1 MRKRMISTLMA
12 LCMAL
17 TLLPVQVLAANYAVG
32 EGAGVSVQAGGTG
45 GGSILA
51 AGKELNADNIGDYVN
66 SGLSGGVYTLTEDV
80 TIDGTLTVTGEVTL
94 DLNDHVLTITG
105 KDSFITVSGKDTNM
119 TLTDSAETKT
129 ERKFSINQDGAWVPD
144 ENGDKT
150 VSGGVIT
157 GGITGVD
164 ACDTP
169 EVNSGVCIENQGTL
183 TVTDGTV
190 SAPIRNIKG
199 TIAGSGTF
207 NGTVINED
215 KLTGGTFNGPVANY
229 IGKEQSD
236 TTISGGIFYG
246 TVANGYNYYV
256 PGQGEL
262 ALDGRKGGLI
272 AGGTFYGEV
281 TNTFYGKISGGSFY
295 EKVDNR
301 DRADFR
307 PMYRGTLAGGT
318 FYAGNPGT
326 IADGC
331 CTVTYD
337 NGQAGGPYAIQ
348 IVKEGE
354 TAVKPD
360 DPKLNGFDF
369 GGWLEKGTPY
379 DFDTPVTGAV
389 TLKAQWR
396 KVVPGSGTE
405 SDPYRISNA
414 EELKAFRDI
423 VNGENGRAQNTA
435 ACAVL
440 TADIDLENQLW
451 TPIGIWQNQGIQQ
464 PYSGTFDGGGH
475 TIRNLYVNSSEMYF
489 GLFGGACNAVFRNL
503 TITGSVTASASSSY
517 GGGLLGNGMGTIT
530 ITNCIN
536 AAAVTSSEAAG
547 LVGIFTA
554 QDQTDILTI
563 TGCANLG
570 TVTAKSLRAGIIG
583 QINGVGLI
591 SDCYNAGEIKSSE
604 AEDYAYAG
612 GIAAWA
618 SLGNDDPTGTLT
630 FRSCYNVGALKKGGV
645 YRTGG
650 IVGRVIPNYTFATER
665 YRLENCYY
673 LDTTADKAAGGDY
686 TVVGE
691 AAARTA
697 AAFADGTVLAGLI
710 AGRSVHPWDT
720 DCGSKRLSSSDM
732 RLPVLAWQKLTT
744 EHEGGT
750 ATCASGVVCDYCGK
764 AYGDKDAAN
773 HTGGTEVKNA
783 KAATCTA
790 DGYTGDT
797 YCKGCGVK
805 LQSGAVIRAAGHTGG
820 TATCVSAAVCAV
832 CKQTYGDKDAANHT
846 GGTEVKNARAATCTA
861 DGYTGDT
868 YCKGCGVKLRSGT
881 AIKATGHTGG
891 TATCISGAL
900 CTVCG
905 QPYGQKDAGN
915 HDLKR
920 TAAKEPG
927 VFVSGHIEYWQCS
940 ACGKY
945 FADANGAKEIS
956 QSDTIIPRRRR
967 TADSEGG
974 KASPAT
980 FDAGIGVCAVTA
992 VTSLAGLTLLRRKR
1006 RDGE

>member
-1 MRKRMISTLMA
+1 MRKRIISTLMA

-32 EGAGVSVQAGGTG
+32 EDTSVSARALAGTAGTK
-45 GGSILA
+45 L
-51 AGKELNADNIGDYVN
+51 KADNIATYIAN
-66 SGLSGGVYTLTEDV
+66 GLGGGVYTLTEDV
-80 TIDGTLTVTGEVTL
+80 TIDGTLKVTGTVTL

-105 KDSFITVSGKDTNM
+105 KDSFITVSGENTSM

-157 GGITGVD
+157 GGKTGAD
-164 ACDTP
+164 IYGTP
-169 EVNSGVCIENQGTL
+169 AVNSGVCIENQGTL

-256 PGQGEL
+256 PGQEEL
-262 ALDGRKGGLI
+262 ALDGRHGGLI

-295 EKVDNR
+295 GKVDNR
-301 DRADFR
+301 DRADFL

-369 GGWLEKGTPY
+369 GGWLENGTPY
-379 DFDTPVTGAV
+379 GFTAPVTGDL
-389 TLKAQWR
+389 TLTAGWR

-423 VNGENGRAQNTA
+423 VNGENGRTQNTA

-440 TADIDLENQLW
+440 TADIDLESQLW
-451 TPIGIWQNQGIQQ
+451 TPIGIWQDLGIQQ

-547 LVGIFTA
+547 LVGYYSEK
-554 QDQTDILTI
+554 DQGDTLTI
-563 TGCANLG
+563 TGCVNLG

-591 SDCYNAGEIKSSE
+591 ADCYNAGEIKSSE
-604 AEDYAYAG
+604 AKDYAYAG

-650 IVGRVIPNYTFATER
+650 IVGRVIPNYTLATER

-750 ATCASGVVCDYCGK
+750 ATCASGAVCDYCGK

-773 HTGGTEVKNA
+773 HTGGTELKNA

-797 YCKGCGVK
+797 YCKGCSVK
-805 LQSGAVIRAAGHTGG
+805 LQSGTVIRAAGHTGG

-832 CKQTYGDKDAANHT
+832 CKQTYGDKDAGNHT
-846 GGTEVKNARAATCTA
+846 GGTEVKDAKAATCTA

-905 QPYGQKDAGN
+905 QAYGQKDAGN

>member
-1 MRKRMISTLMA
+1 MRKRIISTLMA

-17 TLLPVQVLAANYAVG
+17 TLLPVQVLAAAYTVG
-32 EGAGVSVQAGGTG
+32 EDTRVSARALAGTAGTK
-45 GGSILA
+45 L
-51 AGKELNADNIGDYVN
+51 KADNIATYIAN
-66 SGLSGGVYTLTEDV
+66 GLGGGVYTLTEDV
-80 TIDGTLTVTGEVTL
+80 TINGTLTVTGTVTL

-105 KDSFITVSGKDTNM
+105 KDSFITVSGKNTNM

-190 SAPIRNIKG
+190 SAPIRNIRG

-262 ALDGRKGGLI
+262 ALDGRNGGLI
-272 AGGTFYGEV
+272 AGGTFYGKV

-295 EKVDNR
+295 GKVDNR
-301 DRADFR
+301 VRSDFR
-307 PMYRGTLAGGT
+307 SYYLGILAGGT

-326 IADGC
+326 VANGC

-337 NGQAGGPYAIQ
+337 YGKADGTYAIQ
-348 IVKEGE
+348 IVKKYEK
-354 TAVKPD
+354 AVRPA
-360 DPKLNGFDF
+360 DPKANGFDF
-369 GGWLEKGTPY
+369 GGWLKNGTPY
-379 DFDTPVTGAV
+379 DFTAPVTGDL
-389 TLKAQWR
+389 TLTAGWR
-396 KVVPGSGTE
+396 RIVPGSGTE
-405 SDPYRISNA
+405 QDPYRISNA
-414 EELKAFRDI
+414 EELQAFRDI
-423 VNGENGRAQNTA
+423 VNGENGRTQNTA

-451 TPIGIWQNQGIQQ
+451 TPIGIWQNRGIQQ
-464 PYSGTFDGGGH
+464 PYSGTFDGGGYA
-475 TIRNLYVNSSEMYF
+475 IRNLYVNNSEAYT
-489 GLFGGACNAVFRNL
+489 GLFGSAHNATFRNL
-503 TITGSVTASASSSY
+503 TITGSVTANNSDGYS
-517 GGGLLGNGMGTIT
+517 GGLLGRGTGTLT

-536 AAAVTSSEAAG
+536 AATVTSSEAAGG

-554 QDQTDILTI
+554 QDQSDTLTI

-570 TVTAKSLRAGIIG
+570 TVTAEVLSAGIIS
-583 QINGVGLI
+583 QITGTGMI
-591 SDCYNAGEIKSSE
+591 SDCYNAGRLERLNQKGFV
-604 AEDYAYAG
+604 ATG

-618 SLGNDDPTGTLT
+618 SLGNDDPARTLT
-630 FRSCYNVGALKKGGV
+630 FRSCYAVGTLKKGDQD
-645 YRTGG
+645 RTGG
-650 IVGRVIPNYTFATER
+650 IVGRVIPNYTLATER

-673 LDTTADKAAGGDY
+673 LDTTADKAASGDY
-686 TVVGE
+686 TAVGE

-697 AAFADGTVLAGLI
+697 AAFADGTVLAALI
-710 AGRSVHPWDT
+710 AGRSVHPWDN
-720 DCGSKRLSSSDM
+720 DCGSKRLSSGGM

-750 ATCASGVVCDYCGK
+750 ATCASGAVCEYCGR
-764 AYGDKDAAN
+764 AYGAKDADN
-773 HTGGTEVKNA
+773 HTGITEVKDA
-783 KAATCTA
+783 K
-790 DGYTGDT
+790 
-797 YCKGCGVK
+797 
-805 LQSGAVIRAAGHTGG
+805 
-820 TATCVSAAVCAV
+820 
-832 CKQTYGDKDAANHT
+832 
-846 GGTEVKNARAATCTA
+846 AATCTA

-881 AIKATGHTGG
+881 VDKATGHTWGAWTSNGDGTHTRTCRQDGTHTETKSCTGG
-891 TATCISGAL
+891 TATCSAKA
-900 CTVCG
+900 VCAACG
-905 QPYGQKDAGN
+905 KAYGKKDADN
-915 HDLKR
+915 HDLKHV
-920 TAAKEPG
+920 AAKAPG
-927 VFVSGHIEYWQCS
+927 TYVRGNTEYWQCRD
-940 ACGKY
+940 CGKY
-945 FADANGAKEIS
+945 FADAGAALEIKAA
-956 QSDTIIPRRRR
+956 DVIIYP
-967 TADSEGG
+967 TGGSTGG
-974 KASPAT
+974 KSSPTT

-992 VTSLAGLTLLRRKR
+992 FTSLTGLALLRRKR
-1006 RDGE
+1006 RDEE

>member
-1 MRKRMISTLMA
+1 MF
-12 LCMAL
+12 
-17 TLLPVQVLAANYAVG
+17 
-32 EGAGVSVQAGGTG
+32 E
-45 GGSILA
+45 GSIENRGTVDDSAKAMVLFDTD
-51 AGKELNADNIGDYVN
+51 GGDNIAAQMVLRGQPASRPGDPTREGYEFVDWR
-66 SGLSGGVYTLTEDV
+66 L
-80 TIDGTLTVTGEVTL
+80 
-94 DLNDHVLTITG
+94 
-105 KDSFITVSGKDTNM
+105 
-119 TLTDSAETKT
+119 
-129 ERKFSINQDGAWVPD
+129 
-144 ENGDKT
+144 EN
-150 VSGGVIT
+150 
-157 GGITGVD
+157 
-164 ACDTP
+164 
-169 EVNSGVCIENQGTL
+169 
-183 TVTDGTV
+183 
-190 SAPIRNIKG
+190 
-199 TIAGSGTF
+199 
-207 NGTVINED
+207 
-215 KLTGGTFNGPVANY
+215 
-229 IGKEQSD
+229 
-236 TTISGGIFYG
+236 
-246 TVANGYNYYV
+246 
-256 PGQGEL
+256 
-262 ALDGRKGGLI
+262 
-272 AGGTFYGEV
+272 
-281 TNTFYGKISGGSFY
+281 
-295 EKVDNR
+295 
-301 DRADFR
+301 
-307 PMYRGTLAGGT
+307 
-318 FYAGNPGT
+318 
-326 IADGC
+326 
-331 CTVTYD
+331 
-337 NGQAGGPYAIQ
+337 
-348 IVKEGE
+348 
-354 TAVKPD
+354 
-360 DPKLNGFDF
+360 
-369 GGWLEKGTPY
+369 GTPY
-379 DFDTPVTGAV
+379 GFDAPVLDAV

-405 SDPYRISNA
+405 QDPYRISNA
-414 EELKAFRDI
+414 EDLKAFRDI
-423 VNGENGRAQNTA
+423 VNGENGRTQNTA

-464 PYSGTFDGGGH
+464 PYSGTFDGGGYA
-475 TIRNLYVNSSEMYF
+475 IRNLYVNNGEAYT

-554 QDQTDILTI
+554 QDQTDTLTI

-583 QINGVGLI
+583 QINGVGVI

-650 IVGRVIPNYTFATER
+650 IVGRVIPNYTLATER

-720 DCGSKRLSSSDM
+720 DCGSKRLSGSDM

-750 ATCASGVVCDYCGK
+750 ATCASGAVCDYCGK

-805 LQSGAVIRAAGHTGG
+805 LQSGTVIKAAGHIWGGWTSNGDGTHTRRCGTAGCTGAETESCSGG
-820 TATCVSAAVCAV
+820 TATC
-832 CKQTYGDKDAANHT
+832 T
-846 GGTEVKNARAATCTA
+846 ARA
-861 DGYTGDT
+861 
-868 YCKGCGVKLRSGT
+868 V
-881 AIKATGHTGG
+881 
-891 TATCISGAL
+891 
-900 CTVCG
+900 CTVCESA
-905 QPYGQKDAGN
+905 YGAVDAGN

>member
-1 MRKRMISTLMA
+1 MRKRIISTLMA

-17 TLLPVQVLAANYAVG
+17 TLLPVQVPAADYTVG
-32 EGAGVSVQAGGTG
+32 EDTSVSARALAGTAGTK
-45 GGSILA
+45 L
-51 AGKELNADNIGDYVN
+51 KADNIATYIAN
-66 SGLSGGVYTLTEDV
+66 GLGSGVYTLAEDV
-80 TIDGTLTVTGEVTL
+80 TISGTLRVTGTVTL

-144 ENGDKT
+144 ENGDQT

-229 IGKEQSD
+229 IGQEQSD

-246 TVANGYNYYV
+246 TVANGYNYYTAE
-256 PGQGEL
+256 GEVG
-262 ALDGRKGGLI
+262 LDGRHGGLI
-272 AGGTFYGEV
+272 TNGTFYGEV

-295 EKVDNR
+295 GKVDNR

-307 PMYRGTLAGGT
+307 PTYRGTLAGGT

-326 IADGC
+326 VANGC

-337 NGQAGGPYAIQ
+337 YGKVDGTYAIQ
-348 IVKEGE
+348 IVKKDEE
-354 TAVKPD
+354 AVRPA

-369 GGWLEKGTPY
+369 SGWLENGTPY
-379 DFDTPVTGAV
+379 GFTAPVTGDL
-389 TLKAQWR
+389 TLTAGWR
-396 KVVPGSGTE
+396 KIVPGSGTE
-405 SDPYRISNA
+405 QDPYRISNA
-414 EELKAFRDI
+414 EELQAFRDI
-423 VNGENGRAQNTA
+423 VNGENGRTQNTA

-451 TPIGIWQNQGIQQ
+451 TPIGIWQNRGIQQ
-464 PYSGTFDGGGH
+464 PYSGTFGGGGYA
-475 TIRNLYVNSSEMYF
+475 IRNLYVNNSEAYT
-489 GLFGGACNAVFRNL
+489 GLFGSAHNATFRNL
-503 TITGSVTASASSSY
+503 TITGSVTANNSDGYS
-517 GGGLLGNGMGTIT
+517 GGLLGRGTGTLT

-536 AAAVTSSEAAG
+536 AATVTSSEAAGG

-554 QDQTDILTI
+554 QDQSDTLTI

-583 QINGVGLI
+583 QINGVGVI
-591 SDCYNAGEIKSSE
+591 SDCYNTGEIKSSE

-650 IVGRVIPNYTFATER
+650 IVGRVIPNYTLATER

-673 LDTTADKAAGGDY
+673 LDTTADKAASGDY
-686 TVVGE
+686 TAVGE

-697 AAFADGTVLAGLI
+697 AAFADGTVLAALI
-710 AGRSVHPWDT
+710 AGRSVHPWDN
-720 DCGSKRLSSSDM
+720 DCGSKRLSSGGM

-750 ATCASGVVCDYCGK
+750 ATCASGAVCEYCGR
-764 AYGDKDAAN
+764 AYGAKDAAN
-773 HTGGTEVKNA
+773 HTGITEVKNA

-805 LQSGAVIRAAGHTGG
+805 LRSGTVDKATGHTWGAWTSNGDGTHTRTCKRDGTHTETKDCSGG
-820 TATCVSAAVCAV
+820 TATCSAKAVCAA
-832 CKQTYGDKDAANHT
+832 CGKAYGKKDA
-846 GGTEVKNARAATCTA
+846 
-861 DGYTGDT
+861 D
-868 YCKGCGVKLRSGT
+868 
-881 AIKATGHTGG
+881 
-891 TATCISGAL
+891 
-900 CTVCG
+900 
-905 QPYGQKDAGN
+905 N
-915 HDLKR
+915 HDLKHV
-920 TAAKEPG
+920 AAKAPG
-927 VFVSGHIEYWQCS
+927 TYVRGNTEYWQCRD
-940 ACGKY
+940 CGKY
-945 FADANGAKEIS
+945 FADARAALEIKAA
-956 QSDTIIPRRRR
+956 DVIIYP
-967 TADSEGG
+967 TGGSTGG
-974 KASPAT
+974 KSSPTT

-992 VTSLAGLTLLRRKR
+992 FTSLTGLALLRRKR
-1006 RDGE
+1006 RDEE

>member
-32 EGAGVSVQAGGTG
+32 EDAGVSVQASGTG
-45 GGSILA
+45 AVERKAATADELYDAIRDSNVDKVTLTADVSITSRLVVERTLTVDLNGHVLQGNGSTTIFFISSGA
-51 AGKELNADNIGDYVN
+51 ALTLEDSDPEKIHYFTNNGDVWAWDDTATD
-66 SGLSGGVYTLTEDV
+66 SGLS
-80 TIDGTLTVTGEVTL
+80 
-94 DLNDHVLTITG
+94 
-105 KDSFITVSGKDTNM
+105 
-119 TLTDSAETKT
+119 
-129 ERKFSINQDGAWVPD
+129 
-144 ENGDKT
+144 

-157 GGITGVD
+157 GGVTPTQDAEAAGVW
-164 ACDTP
+164 
-169 EVNSGVCIENQGTL
+169 VNGGASFTMNGGHIVGCTTNRGDRGTAGVYNNGTFTMNGGSIRGCVSRGFVDGCGGVYNDRAGTMIANGGRVSDCSGYKGVLYNAGTIRAEGQSGTVFEGSIENRGTVDDSAKAMVL
-183 TVTDGTV
+183 FDTDGGD
-190 SAPIRNIKG
+190 NIAAQMVLRG
-199 TIAGSGTF
+199 QPASRPGDPTR
-207 NGTVINED
+207 E
-215 KLTGGTFNGPVANY
+215 
-229 IGKEQSD
+229 
-236 TTISGGIFYG
+236 
-246 TVANGYNYYV
+246 GY
-256 PGQGEL
+256 E
-262 ALDGRKGGLI
+262 
-272 AGGTFYGEV
+272 F
-281 TNTFYGKISGGSFY
+281 
-295 EKVDNR
+295 VDWR
-301 DRADFR
+301 
-307 PMYRGTLAGGT
+307 
-318 FYAGNPGT
+318 
-326 IADGC
+326 
-331 CTVTYD
+331 
-337 NGQAGGPYAIQ
+337 
-348 IVKEGE
+348 
-354 TAVKPD
+354 
-360 DPKLNGFDF
+360 
-369 GGWLEKGTPY
+369 LENGTPY
-379 DFDTPVTGAV
+379 GFDAPVLDAV

-405 SDPYRISNA
+405 SNPYRISNA
-414 EELKAFRDI
+414 EDLKAFRDI
-423 VNGENGRAQNTA
+423 VNGKNGRTQNTA

-451 TPIGIWQNQGIQQ
+451 TPIGIWQDQGIQQ
-464 PYSGTFDGGGH
+464 PYSGTFDGGGYA
-475 TIRNLYVNSSEMYF
+475 IRNLYVNNGEAYT

-503 TITGSVTASASSSY
+503 TITGSVTAAHADGSY
-517 GGGLLGNGMGTIT
+517 SGGLLGIGTGTIT
-530 ITNCIN
+530 ITDCIN

-591 SDCYNAGEIKSSE
+591 ADCYNAGEIKSSE

-650 IVGRVIPNYTFATER
+650 IVGRVIPNYTLATER

-710 AGRSVHPWDT
+710 AGRSEHPWDT
-720 DCGSKRLSSSDM
+720 DCGSKRLSGSDM

-750 ATCASGVVCDYCGK
+750 ATCASGAVCDYCGK

-773 HTGGTEVKNA
+773 HTGGTELKNA

-797 YCKGCGVK
+797 YCKGCSVK
-805 LQSGAVIRAAGHTGG
+805 LQSGTVIKAAGHTWGAWTSNGNGTHTRRCGTAGCTGAETESCSGG
-820 TATCVSAAVCAV
+820 TATCVSAAVCA
-832 CKQTYGDKDAANHT
+832 
-846 GGTEVKNARAATCTA
+846 
-861 DGYTGDT
+861 
-868 YCKGCGVKLRSGT
+868 
-881 AIKATGHTGG
+881 
-891 TATCISGAL
+891 
-900 CTVCG
+900 VCG

-967 TADSEGG
+967 TADSVGG

>member
-1 MRKRMISTLMA
+1 M
-12 LCMAL
+12 
-17 TLLPVQVLAANYAVG
+17 
-32 EGAGVSVQAGGTG
+32 QAGGTG
-45 GGSILA
+45 AVERKAATADELYDAIRDSNVDKVTLTADVSITSRLVVERTLTVDLNGHVLQGNGSTTIFFISSGA
-51 AGKELNADNIGDYVN
+51 ALTLEDSDPEKIHYFTNNGDVWAWDDTATD
-66 SGLSGGVYTLTEDV
+66 SGLS
-80 TIDGTLTVTGEVTL
+80 
-94 DLNDHVLTITG
+94 
-105 KDSFITVSGKDTNM
+105 
-119 TLTDSAETKT
+119 
-129 ERKFSINQDGAWVPD
+129 
-144 ENGDKT
+144 

-157 GGITGVD
+157 GGVTPTQDAEAAGVW
-164 ACDTP
+164 
-169 EVNSGVCIENQGTL
+169 VNGGASFTMNGGHIVGCTTNRGDRGTAGVYNNGTFTMNGGSIRGCVSRGFVDGCGGVYNDRAGTMIANGGRVSDCSGYKGVLYNAGTIRAEGQSGTVFEGSIENRGTVDDSAKAMVL
-183 TVTDGTV
+183 FDTDGGD
-190 SAPIRNIKG
+190 NIAAQMVLRG
-199 TIAGSGTF
+199 QPASRPGDPTR
-207 NGTVINED
+207 E
-215 KLTGGTFNGPVANY
+215 
-229 IGKEQSD
+229 
-236 TTISGGIFYG
+236 
-246 TVANGYNYYV
+246 GY
-256 PGQGEL
+256 E
-262 ALDGRKGGLI
+262 
-272 AGGTFYGEV
+272 F
-281 TNTFYGKISGGSFY
+281 
-295 EKVDNR
+295 VDWR
-301 DRADFR
+301 
-307 PMYRGTLAGGT
+307 
-318 FYAGNPGT
+318 
-326 IADGC
+326 
-331 CTVTYD
+331 
-337 NGQAGGPYAIQ
+337 
-348 IVKEGE
+348 
-354 TAVKPD
+354 
-360 DPKLNGFDF
+360 
-369 GGWLEKGTPY
+369 LENGTPY
-379 DFDTPVTGAV
+379 GFDAPVLDAV

-405 SDPYRISNA
+405 SNPYRISNA

-423 VNGENGRAQNTA
+423 VNGENGQTQNTA

-440 TADIDLENQLW
+440 TADIDLESQLW
-451 TPIGIWQNQGIQQ
+451 TPIGIWQDQGIQQ
-464 PYSGTFDGGGH
+464 PYSGTFDGGGYA
-475 TIRNLYVNSSEMYF
+475 IRNLYVNNGEAYT

-503 TITGSVTASASSSY
+503 TITGSVTAAHADGSY
-517 GGGLLGNGMGTIT
+517 SGGLLGIGTGTIT
-530 ITNCIN
+530 ITDCIN

-591 SDCYNAGEIKSSE
+591 ADCYNAGEIKSSE

-650 IVGRVIPNYTFATER
+650 IVGRVIPNYTLATER

-750 ATCASGVVCDYCGK
+750 ATCASGAVCDYCGK

-773 HTGGTEVKNA
+773 HTGGTELKNA

-797 YCKGCGVK
+797 YCKGCSVK
-805 LQSGAVIRAAGHTGG
+805 LQSGTVIKAAGHTWGAWTSNGNGTHTRRCG
-820 TATCVSAAVCAV
+820 TAGC
-832 CKQTYGDKDAANHT
+832 T
-846 GGTEVKNARAATCTA
+846 GAETESC
-861 DGYTGDT
+861 
-868 YCKGCGVKLRSGT
+868 S
-881 AIKATGHTGG
+881 GG
-891 TATCISGAL
+891 TATCISGAV
-900 CTVCG
+900 CAVCG

>member
-32 EGAGVSVQAGGTG
+32 EDAGVSVQASGTG
-45 GGSILA
+45 AVERKAATADELYDAIRDSNVDKVTLTADVSITSRLVVERTLTVDLNGHVLQGNGSTTIFFISSGA
-51 AGKELNADNIGDYVN
+51 ALTLEDSDPEKIHYFTNNGDVWAWDDTATD
-66 SGLSGGVYTLTEDV
+66 SGLS
-80 TIDGTLTVTGEVTL
+80 
-94 DLNDHVLTITG
+94 
-105 KDSFITVSGKDTNM
+105 
-119 TLTDSAETKT
+119 
-129 ERKFSINQDGAWVPD
+129 
-144 ENGDKT
+144 

-157 GGITGVD
+157 GGVTPTQDAEAAGVW
-164 ACDTP
+164 
-169 EVNSGVCIENQGTL
+169 VNGGASFTMNGGHIVGCTTNRGDRGTAGVYNNGTFTMNGGSIRGCVSRGFVDGCGGVYNDRAGTMIANGGRVSDCSGYKGVLYNAGTIRAEGQSGTVFEGSIENRGTVDDSAKAMVL
-183 TVTDGTV
+183 FDTDGGD
-190 SAPIRNIKG
+190 NIAAQMVLRG
-199 TIAGSGTF
+199 QPASRPGDPTR
-207 NGTVINED
+207 E
-215 KLTGGTFNGPVANY
+215 
-229 IGKEQSD
+229 
-236 TTISGGIFYG
+236 
-246 TVANGYNYYV
+246 GY
-256 PGQGEL
+256 E
-262 ALDGRKGGLI
+262 
-272 AGGTFYGEV
+272 F
-281 TNTFYGKISGGSFY
+281 
-295 EKVDNR
+295 VDWR
-301 DRADFR
+301 
-307 PMYRGTLAGGT
+307 
-318 FYAGNPGT
+318 
-326 IADGC
+326 
-331 CTVTYD
+331 
-337 NGQAGGPYAIQ
+337 
-348 IVKEGE
+348 
-354 TAVKPD
+354 
-360 DPKLNGFDF
+360 
-369 GGWLEKGTPY
+369 LENGTPY
-379 DFDTPVTGAV
+379 GFDAPVLDAV

-405 SDPYRISNA
+405 SNPYRISNA
-414 EELKAFRDI
+414 EDLKAFRDI
-423 VNGENGRAQNTA
+423 VNGKNGRTQNTA

-451 TPIGIWQNQGIQQ
+451 TPIGIWQDQGIQQ
-464 PYSGTFDGGGH
+464 PYSGTFDGGGYA
-475 TIRNLYVNSSEMYF
+475 IRNLYVNNGEAYT

-503 TITGSVTASASSSY
+503 TITGSVTAAHADGSY
-517 GGGLLGNGMGTIT
+517 SGGLLGIGTGTIT
-530 ITNCIN
+530 ITDCIN

-591 SDCYNAGEIKSSE
+591 ADCYNAGEIKSSE

-650 IVGRVIPNYTFATER
+650 IVGRVIPNYTLATER

-720 DCGSKRLSSSDM
+720 DCGSKRLSGSDM

-750 ATCASGVVCDYCGK
+750 ATCASGAVCDYCGK

-773 HTGGTEVKNA
+773 HTGGTELKNA

-797 YCKGCGVK
+797 YCKGCSVK
-805 LQSGAVIRAAGHTGG
+805 LQSGTVIKAAGHTWGAWTSNGNGTHTRRCG
-820 TATCVSAAVCAV
+820 TAGC
-832 CKQTYGDKDAANHT
+832 T
-846 GGTEVKNARAATCTA
+846 GAETESC
-861 DGYTGDT
+861 
-868 YCKGCGVKLRSGT
+868 S
-881 AIKATGHTGG
+881 GG
-891 TATCISGAL
+891 TATCISGA
-900 CTVCG
+900 VCAVCR
-905 QPYGQKDAGN
+905 QTYGDKDAGN

-956 QSDTIIPRRRR
+956 QSDTIIPGGEDRPTVR
-967 TADSEGG
+967 TARPAPPPLMPVS
-974 KASPAT
+974 ASAP
-980 FDAGIGVCAVTA
+980 
-992 VTSLAGLTLLRRKR
+992 
-1006 RDGE
+1006 

>member
-1 MRKRMISTLMA
+1 M
-12 LCMAL
+12 
-17 TLLPVQVLAANYAVG
+17 
-32 EGAGVSVQAGGTG
+32 
-45 GGSILA
+45 
-51 AGKELNADNIGDYVN
+51 
-66 SGLSGGVYTLTEDV
+66 
-80 TIDGTLTVTGEVTL
+80 
-94 DLNDHVLTITG
+94 
-105 KDSFITVSGKDTNM
+105 
-119 TLTDSAETKT
+119 
-129 ERKFSINQDGAWVPD
+129 
-144 ENGDKT
+144 
-150 VSGGVIT
+150 
-157 GGITGVD
+157 
-164 ACDTP
+164 
-169 EVNSGVCIENQGTL
+169 
-183 TVTDGTV
+183 
-190 SAPIRNIKG
+190 
-199 TIAGSGTF
+199 
-207 NGTVINED
+207 
-215 KLTGGTFNGPVANY
+215 
-229 IGKEQSD
+229 
-236 TTISGGIFYG
+236 
-246 TVANGYNYYV
+246 
-256 PGQGEL
+256 
-262 ALDGRKGGLI
+262 
-272 AGGTFYGEV
+272 

-369 GGWLEKGTPY
+369 GGWLENGTPY

-405 SDPYRISNA
+405 QDPYRISNA

-464 PYSGTFDGGGH
+464 PYSGTFDGGGYA
-475 TIRNLYVNSSEMYF
+475 IRNLYVNNGEAYT

-846 GGTEVKNARAATCTA
+846 GGTEVKNAKAATCTADGYTGDTYCKGCGVKLQSGAVIRAAGHTGGTATCVSAAVCAVCKQTYGDKDAANHTGGTEVKNARAATCTA

>member
-1 MRKRMISTLMA
+1 MNGGHI
-12 LCMAL
+12 
-17 TLLPVQVLAANYAVG
+17 VG
-32 EGAGVSVQAGGTG
+32 CTTNRGDRGTAGVYNNGTFTMN
-45 GGSILA
+45 GGSIR
-51 AGKELNADNIGDYVN
+51 GCVSRGFVDGC
-66 SGLSGGVYTLTEDV
+66 GGVYNDRAGTMIANGGRVSDCSGYKGVLYNAG
-80 TIDGTLTVTGEVTL
+80 TIRAEGQSGTVFEGSIENRGTV
-94 DLNDHVLTITG
+94 D
-105 KDSFITVSGKDTNM
+105 
-119 TLTDSAETKT
+119 DSAKAMVL
-129 ERKFSINQDGAWVPD
+129 FD
-144 ENGDKT
+144 
-150 VSGGVIT
+150 
-157 GGITGVD
+157 
-164 ACDTP
+164 
-169 EVNSGVCIENQGTL
+169 
-183 TVTDGTV
+183 TDGGD
-190 SAPIRNIKG
+190 NIAAQMVLRG
-199 TIAGSGTF
+199 QPASRPGDPTR
-207 NGTVINED
+207 E
-215 KLTGGTFNGPVANY
+215 
-229 IGKEQSD
+229 
-236 TTISGGIFYG
+236 
-246 TVANGYNYYV
+246 GY
-256 PGQGEL
+256 E
-262 ALDGRKGGLI
+262 
-272 AGGTFYGEV
+272 F
-281 TNTFYGKISGGSFY
+281 
-295 EKVDNR
+295 VDWR
-301 DRADFR
+301 
-307 PMYRGTLAGGT
+307 
-318 FYAGNPGT
+318 
-326 IADGC
+326 
-331 CTVTYD
+331 
-337 NGQAGGPYAIQ
+337 
-348 IVKEGE
+348 
-354 TAVKPD
+354 
-360 DPKLNGFDF
+360 
-369 GGWLEKGTPY
+369 LENGTPY
-379 DFDTPVTGAV
+379 GFDAPVLDAV

-405 SDPYRISNA
+405 SNPYRISNA
-414 EELKAFRDI
+414 EDLKAFRDI
-423 VNGENGRAQNTA
+423 VNGKNGRTQNTA

-451 TPIGIWQNQGIQQ
+451 TPIGIWQDQGIQQ
-464 PYSGTFDGGGH
+464 PYSGTFDGGGYA
-475 TIRNLYVNSSEMYF
+475 IRNLYVNNGEAYT

-503 TITGSVTASASSSY
+503 TITGSVTAAHADGSY
-517 GGGLLGNGMGTIT
+517 SGGLLGIGTGTIT
-530 ITNCIN
+530 ITDCIN

-591 SDCYNAGEIKSSE
+591 ADCYNAGEIKSSE

-650 IVGRVIPNYTFATER
+650 IVGRVLPNYTLATER

-710 AGRSVHPWDT
+710 AGRSEHPWDT
-720 DCGSKRLSSSDM
+720 DCGSKRLSGSDM

-750 ATCASGVVCDYCGK
+750 ATCASGAVCDYCGK

-773 HTGGTEVKNA
+773 HTGGTELKNA

-797 YCKGCGVK
+797 YCKGCSVK
-805 LQSGAVIRAAGHTGG
+805 LQSGTVIKAAGHTWGAWTSNGNGTHTRRCG
-820 TATCVSAAVCAV
+820 TAGC
-832 CKQTYGDKDAANHT
+832 T
-846 GGTEVKNARAATCTA
+846 GAETESC
-861 DGYTGDT
+861 
-868 YCKGCGVKLRSGT
+868 S
-881 AIKATGHTGG
+881 GG
-891 TATCISGAL
+891 TATCISGAV
-900 CTVCG
+900 CAVCG

-967 TADSEGG
+967 TADSVGG

-992 VTSLAGLTLLRRKR
+992 VTSLTGLALLRRKR
-1006 RDGE
+1006 RDEE

>member
-1 MRKRMISTLMA
+1 MNGGASFTMNGGHI
-12 LCMAL
+12 
-17 TLLPVQVLAANYAVG
+17 VG
-32 EGAGVSVQAGGTG
+32 CTTNRGDRGTAGVYNNGTFTMN
-45 GGSILA
+45 GGSIR
-51 AGKELNADNIGDYVN
+51 GCVSRGFVDGC
-66 SGLSGGVYTLTEDV
+66 GGVYNDRAGTMIANGGRVSDCSGYKGVLYNAG
-80 TIDGTLTVTGEVTL
+80 TIRAEGQSGTVFEGSIENRGTV
-94 DLNDHVLTITG
+94 D
-105 KDSFITVSGKDTNM
+105 
-119 TLTDSAETKT
+119 DSAKAMVL
-129 ERKFSINQDGAWVPD
+129 FD
-144 ENGDKT
+144 
-150 VSGGVIT
+150 
-157 GGITGVD
+157 
-164 ACDTP
+164 
-169 EVNSGVCIENQGTL
+169 
-183 TVTDGTV
+183 TDGGD
-190 SAPIRNIKG
+190 NIAAQMVLRG
-199 TIAGSGTF
+199 QPASRPGDPTR
-207 NGTVINED
+207 E
-215 KLTGGTFNGPVANY
+215 
-229 IGKEQSD
+229 
-236 TTISGGIFYG
+236 
-246 TVANGYNYYV
+246 GY
-256 PGQGEL
+256 E
-262 ALDGRKGGLI
+262 
-272 AGGTFYGEV
+272 F
-281 TNTFYGKISGGSFY
+281 
-295 EKVDNR
+295 VDWR
-301 DRADFR
+301 
-307 PMYRGTLAGGT
+307 
-318 FYAGNPGT
+318 
-326 IADGC
+326 
-331 CTVTYD
+331 
-337 NGQAGGPYAIQ
+337 
-348 IVKEGE
+348 
-354 TAVKPD
+354 
-360 DPKLNGFDF
+360 
-369 GGWLEKGTPY
+369 LENGTPY
-379 DFDTPVTGAV
+379 GFDAPVLDAV

-405 SDPYRISNA
+405 SNPYRISNA
-414 EELKAFRDI
+414 EDLKAFRDI
-423 VNGENGRAQNTA
+423 VNGKNGRTQNTA

-451 TPIGIWQNQGIQQ
+451 TPIGIWQDQGIQQ
-464 PYSGTFDGGGH
+464 PYSGTFDGGGYA
-475 TIRNLYVNSSEMYF
+475 IRNLYVNNGEAYT

-503 TITGSVTASASSSY
+503 TITGSVTAAHADGSY
-517 GGGLLGNGMGTIT
+517 SGGLLGIGTGTIT
-530 ITNCIN
+530 ITDCIN

-591 SDCYNAGEIKSSE
+591 ADCYNAGEIKSSE

-650 IVGRVIPNYTFATER
+650 IVGRVIPNYTLATER

-710 AGRSVHPWDT
+710 AGRSEHPWDT
-720 DCGSKRLSSSDM
+720 DCGSKRLSGSDM

-744 EHEGGT
+744 EHGGGT
-750 ATCASGVVCDYCGK
+750 ATCASGAVCDYCGK

-773 HTGGTEVKNA
+773 HTGGTELKNA

-820 TATCVSAAVCAV
+820 TATCASGAVCA
-832 CKQTYGDKDAANHT
+832 
-846 GGTEVKNARAATCTA
+846 
-861 DGYTGDT
+861 
-868 YCKGCGVKLRSGT
+868 
-881 AIKATGHTGG
+881 
-891 TATCISGAL
+891 
-900 CTVCG
+900 VCG

-945 FADANGAKEIS
+945 FADANGTKEIS

-967 TADSEGG
+967 TADSVGG

>member
-1 MRKRMISTLMA
+1 MY
-12 LCMAL
+12 
-17 TLLPVQVLAANYAVG
+17 NN
-32 EGAGVSVQAGGTG
+32 GTFTMN
-45 GGSILA
+45 GGSIR
-51 AGKELNADNIGDYVN
+51 GCVSRGFVDGC
-66 SGLSGGVYTLTEDV
+66 GGVYNDRAGTMIANGGRVSDCSGYKGVLYNAG
-80 TIDGTLTVTGEVTL
+80 TIRAEGQSGTVFEGSIENRGTV
-94 DLNDHVLTITG
+94 D
-105 KDSFITVSGKDTNM
+105 
-119 TLTDSAETKT
+119 DSAKAMVL
-129 ERKFSINQDGAWVPD
+129 FD
-144 ENGDKT
+144 
-150 VSGGVIT
+150 
-157 GGITGVD
+157 
-164 ACDTP
+164 
-169 EVNSGVCIENQGTL
+169 
-183 TVTDGTV
+183 TDGGD
-190 SAPIRNIKG
+190 NIAAQMVLRG
-199 TIAGSGTF
+199 QPASRPGDPTR
-207 NGTVINED
+207 E
-215 KLTGGTFNGPVANY
+215 
-229 IGKEQSD
+229 
-236 TTISGGIFYG
+236 
-246 TVANGYNYYV
+246 GY
-256 PGQGEL
+256 E
-262 ALDGRKGGLI
+262 
-272 AGGTFYGEV
+272 F
-281 TNTFYGKISGGSFY
+281 
-295 EKVDNR
+295 VDWR
-301 DRADFR
+301 
-307 PMYRGTLAGGT
+307 
-318 FYAGNPGT
+318 
-326 IADGC
+326 
-331 CTVTYD
+331 
-337 NGQAGGPYAIQ
+337 
-348 IVKEGE
+348 
-354 TAVKPD
+354 
-360 DPKLNGFDF
+360 
-369 GGWLEKGTPY
+369 LENGTPY
-379 DFDTPVTGAV
+379 GFDAPVLDAV

-405 SDPYRISNA
+405 QDPYRISNA
-414 EELKAFRDI
+414 EDLKAFRDI
-423 VNGENGRAQNTA
+423 VNGENGRTQNTA

-464 PYSGTFDGGGH
+464 PYSGTFDGGGYA
-475 TIRNLYVNSSEMYF
+475 IRNLYVNNGEAYT

-554 QDQTDILTI
+554 QDQTDTLTI

-583 QINGVGLI
+583 QINGVGVI

-650 IVGRVIPNYTFATER
+650 IVGRVIPNYTLATER

-720 DCGSKRLSSSDM
+720 DCGSKRLSGSDM

-750 ATCASGVVCDYCGK
+750 ATCASGAVCDYCGK
-764 AYGDKDAAN
+764 SYGDKDAAN

-805 LQSGAVIRAAGHTGG
+805 LQSGTVIKAAGHIWGGWTSNGDGTHTRRCGTAGCTGAETESCSGG
-820 TATCVSAAVCAV
+820 TATC
-832 CKQTYGDKDAANHT
+832 T
-846 GGTEVKNARAATCTA
+846 ARA
-861 DGYTGDT
+861 
-868 YCKGCGVKLRSGT
+868 V
-881 AIKATGHTGG
+881 
-891 TATCISGAL
+891 
-900 CTVCG
+900 CTVCESA
-905 QPYGQKDAGN
+905 YGAVDAGN

>member
-32 EGAGVSVQAGGTG
+32 EDAGVSVQAGGTG
-45 GGSILA
+45 AVERKAATADELYDAIRDSNVDKVTLTADVSITSRLVVERTLTVDLNGHVLQGNGSTTIFFISSGA
-51 AGKELNADNIGDYVN
+51 ALTLEDSDPEKIHYFTNNGDVWAWDDTATD
-66 SGLSGGVYTLTEDV
+66 SGLS
-80 TIDGTLTVTGEVTL
+80 
-94 DLNDHVLTITG
+94 
-105 KDSFITVSGKDTNM
+105 
-119 TLTDSAETKT
+119 
-129 ERKFSINQDGAWVPD
+129 
-144 ENGDKT
+144 

-157 GGITGVD
+157 GGVTPTQDAEAAGVW
-164 ACDTP
+164 
-169 EVNSGVCIENQGTL
+169 VNGGASFTMNGGHIVGCTTNRGDRGTAGVYNNGTFTMNGGSIRGCVSRGFVDGCGGVYNDRAGTMIANGGRVSDCSGYKGVLYNAGTIRAEGQSGTVFEGSIENRGTVDDSAKAMVL
-183 TVTDGTV
+183 FDTDGGD
-190 SAPIRNIKG
+190 NIAAQMVLRG
-199 TIAGSGTF
+199 QPASRPGDPTR
-207 NGTVINED
+207 E
-215 KLTGGTFNGPVANY
+215 
-229 IGKEQSD
+229 
-236 TTISGGIFYG
+236 
-246 TVANGYNYYV
+246 GY
-256 PGQGEL
+256 E
-262 ALDGRKGGLI
+262 
-272 AGGTFYGEV
+272 F
-281 TNTFYGKISGGSFY
+281 
-295 EKVDNR
+295 VDWR
-301 DRADFR
+301 
-307 PMYRGTLAGGT
+307 
-318 FYAGNPGT
+318 
-326 IADGC
+326 
-331 CTVTYD
+331 
-337 NGQAGGPYAIQ
+337 
-348 IVKEGE
+348 
-354 TAVKPD
+354 
-360 DPKLNGFDF
+360 
-369 GGWLEKGTPY
+369 LENGTPY
-379 DFDTPVTGAV
+379 GFDAPVLDAV

-405 SDPYRISNA
+405 QDPYRISNA
-414 EELKAFRDI
+414 EELQAFRDI
-423 VNGENGRAQNTA
+423 VNGKNGRTQNTA

-464 PYSGTFDGGGH
+464 PYSGTFDGGGYA
-475 TIRNLYVNSSEMYF
+475 IRNPYVNNGEAYT

-554 QDQTDILTI
+554 QDQTDTLTI

-583 QINGVGLI
+583 QINGVGVI

-650 IVGRVIPNYTFATER
+650 IVGRVIPNYTLATER

-691 AAARTA
+691 SAARTA

-720 DCGSKRLSSSDM
+720 DCGSKRLSGSDM

-750 ATCASGVVCDYCGK
+750 VTCASGAVCDYCGK
-764 AYGDKDAAN
+764 AYGDKNAANHTGGTEMKNAKAATCTADGYTGDTYCKGCSVKLQSGTVIKAAGHTGGTATCVSAAVCAVCKQTYGDKDAGN

-797 YCKGCGVK
+797 YCKGCGVE
-805 LQSGAVIRAAGHTGG
+805 LQ
-820 TATCVSAAVCAV
+820 
-832 CKQTYGDKDAANHT
+832 
-846 GGTEVKNARAATCTA
+846 
-861 DGYTGDT
+861 
-868 YCKGCGVKLRSGT
+868 SGT

-905 QPYGQKDAGN
+905 QAYGTVDAGN

>member
-1 MRKRMISTLMA
+1 MRKRIISTLMA

-17 TLLPVQVLAANYAVG
+17 TLLPVQVPAADYTVG
-32 EGAGVSVQAGGTG
+32 EDTSVSARALAGTAGTK
-45 GGSILA
+45 L
-51 AGKELNADNIGDYVN
+51 KADNIATYIAN
-66 SGLSGGVYTLTEDV
+66 GLGGGVYTLTEDV
-80 TIDGTLTVTGEVTL
+80 TINGTLTVTGTVTL

-105 KDSFITVSGKDTNM
+105 EDSFITVSGKNTSM
-119 TLTDSAETKT
+119 TLTDSAKTKT

-190 SAPIRNIKG
+190 SAPIRNIRG
-199 TIAGSGTF
+199 TIAGSGTL
-207 NGTVINED
+207 NGTVANED
-215 KLTGGTFNGPVANY
+215 RISGGTFYGPVANY
-229 IGKEQSD
+229 KGPRHGDRE
-236 TTISGGIFYG
+236 ISGGTFYG
-246 TVANGYNYYV
+246 PVANGYNYIDPDSGEI
-256 PGQGEL
+256 PGEGKE
-262 ALDGRKGGLI
+262 GLI
-272 AGGTFYGEV
+272 TNGTFYGEV
-281 TNTFYGKISGGSFY
+281 TNAFFSKISGGSFY
-295 EKVDNR
+295 GKVDNR
-301 DRADFR
+301 KRTEYN
-307 PMYRGTLAGGT
+307 PTYQGILAGGT

-326 IADGC
+326 VANGC

-337 NGQAGGPYAIQ
+337 YGKADGTYAIQ
-348 IVKEGE
+348 IVQKGE
-354 TAVKPD
+354 AAVRPA

-369 GGWLEKGTPY
+369 SGWLENGTPY
-379 DFDTPVTGAV
+379 NFTAPVTGDL
-389 TLKAQWR
+389 TLTAGWR
-396 KVVPGSGTE
+396 KIVPGSGTE
-405 SDPYRISNA
+405 EDPYRISNA
-414 EELKAFRDI
+414 EELQAFRDI
-423 VNGENGRAQNTA
+423 VSGENGQTQNTA

-451 TPIGIWQNQGIQQ
+451 TPIGIWQNRGIQQ
-464 PYSGTFDGGGH
+464 PYSGTFDGGGYA
-475 TIRNLYVNSSEMYF
+475 IRNLYVNNSEAYT
-489 GLFGGACNAVFRNL
+489 GLFGSAHNATFRNL
-503 TITGSVTASASSSY
+503 TITGSVTANNSDGYS
-517 GGGLLGNGMGTIT
+517 GGLLGRGTGTLT

-536 AAAVTSSEAAG
+536 AATVTSSEAAGG

-554 QDQTDILTI
+554 QDQSDTLTI

-583 QINGVGLI
+583 QINGVGVI

-650 IVGRVIPNYTFATER
+650 IVGRVIPNYTLATER

-673 LDTTADKAAGGDY
+673 LDTTADKAASGDY
-686 TVVGE
+686 TAVGE

-697 AAFADGTVLAGLI
+697 AAFADGTVLAALI
-710 AGRSVHPWDT
+710 AGRSVHPWDN
-720 DCGSKRLSSSDM
+720 DCGSKRLSSGGM

-750 ATCASGVVCDYCGK
+750 ATCASGAVCEYCGR
-764 AYGDKDAAN
+764 AYGAKDAAN
-773 HTGGTEVKNA
+773 HTGITEVKNA

-805 LQSGAVIRAAGHTGG
+805 LRSGTVDKATGHTWGAWTSNGDGTHTRTCKRDGTHTETKDCSGG
-820 TATCVSAAVCAV
+820 TATCSAKAVCAA
-832 CKQTYGDKDAANHT
+832 CGKAYGKKDA
-846 GGTEVKNARAATCTA
+846 
-861 DGYTGDT
+861 D
-868 YCKGCGVKLRSGT
+868 
-881 AIKATGHTGG
+881 
-891 TATCISGAL
+891 
-900 CTVCG
+900 
-905 QPYGQKDAGN
+905 N
-915 HDLKR
+915 HDLKHV
-920 TAAKEPG
+920 AAKAPG
-927 VFVSGHIEYWQCS
+927 TYVRGNTEYWQCRD
-940 ACGKY
+940 CGKY
-945 FADANGAKEIS
+945 FADARAALEIKAA
-956 QSDTIIPRRRR
+956 DVIIYP
-967 TADSEGG
+967 TGGSTGG
-974 KASPAT
+974 KSSPTT

-992 VTSLAGLTLLRRKR
+992 FTSLTGLALLRRKR
-1006 RDGE
+1006 RDEE